1 LQRPEIRDVRGRG
14 LMVALELKRPST
26 ALIKALQDRR
36 VLTLPAGATGIRFL
50 PSVLIDEAH
59 LDKAVSALADAL
71 PGSGSLH
78 S

>member
-1 LQRPEIRDVRGRG
+1 VRGRG

-26 ALIKALQDRR
+26 ALIKALQDRG
-36 VLTLPAGATGIRFL
+36 VLTLPAGATGVRFL
-50 PSVLIDEAH
+50 PSVLVDEAQ
-59 LDKAVSALADAL
+59 LDEAVSALAESL